1 MQCLVWTLTTSLQE
15 SFLGTGTFL
24 KKEKALDKFEYLTF
38 QVTTLFCLT
47 CVVGAYYLQLPYKV
61 WNESQT
67 RKVYCTLK
75 DTFLH
80 FFCSSCPSLWGSYR
94 RPQFARYPVFTGEDD
109 ADWGYR
115 RHWRLSSLLPYPL
128 ERCNYPMWD
137 LPRVIKWIK

>member
-94 RPQFARYPVFTGEDD
+94 RPSLQDIQ
-109 ADWGYR
+109 
-115 RHWRLSSLLPYPL
+115 SSLGKMMQTEATEDIEGSPAFFPIPWRDVTIQCEICQEWLN
-128 ERCNYPMWD
+128 E
-137 LPRVIKWIK
+137 